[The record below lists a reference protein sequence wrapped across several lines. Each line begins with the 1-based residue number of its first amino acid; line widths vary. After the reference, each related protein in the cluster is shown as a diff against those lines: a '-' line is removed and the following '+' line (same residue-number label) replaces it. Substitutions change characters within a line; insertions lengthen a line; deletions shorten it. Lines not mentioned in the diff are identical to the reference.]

1 MGGLL
6 LDGNV
11 AASTNLSWA
20 ISTTSADDLEKSE
33 LALETKLKSRRNNN
47 RNGKINKRL
56 SALRKSGRI
65 K

>member
-6 LDGNV
+6 LEGNV
-11 AASTNLSWA
+11 AATTNLSLA
-20 ISTTSADDLEKSE
+20 ISTTSAHNLEKSE
-33 LALETKLKSRRNNN
+33 FALETKLKSRRNSNKK
-47 RNGKINKRL
+47 GKINKRL